1 MGYLQNNN
9 KKKKP
14 TESFGSK
21 VKNVAETLGHLKGM
35 YETGKAIYSGMQVA
49 APYIAEG
56 LALLV

>member
-1 MGYLQNNN
+1 MAHLQT
-9 KKKKP
+9 KKKP

-35 YETGKAIYSGMQVA
+35 YETGKAIYNGIQTAV
-49 APYIAEG
+49 PYIEG

>member
-1 MGYLQNNN
+1 MAHLQT
-9 KKKKP
+9 KKKP
-14 TESFGSK
+14 TESFGNK

>member
-14 TESFGSK
+14 TESFGNK

-35 YETGKAIYSGMQVA
+35 YDIGKSIYSGMQTA
-49 APYIAEG
+49 APYILEG
-56 LALLV
+56 LALV